1 MSRTPQPNQPTRR
14 TRLGARI
21 GVSLL
26 ATAGLI
32 AAGPVAH
39 AADPAAATSTP
50 RTPIFF
56 SSLRSGAFQ
65 IYRYDQNGIT
75 RLTVANTYDRDPSV
89 NRDQSLVAFASTA
102 GGLGALSHI
111 DLMNANGSLRHTVVS
126 DPGANLREPSL
137 SPDGTKIAYTR
148 QAGTDEQIYVANTD
162 GSGVQKLTSEGK
174 SRMPAWSPD
183 GQWIAFAHDV
193 GSINEIYKMDR
204 DGGRVERVTFQ
215 EYGLADPAWSPDGTR
230 IAYSYLDQQTH
241 DAEIFWTY
249 AAGVNP
255 PQQVTHHA
263 GADTQPTWSLDGKT
277 IVYTSTVDNK
287 QELIATNTAGTDSYL
302 VTASGPDNSDAD
314 YGYPAVGRPIRPGPV
329 DPPRKQA

>member
-1 MSRTPQPNQPTRR
+1 MSRTGQPNQPTR
-14 TRLGARI
+14 TARLGARF
-21 GVSLL
+21 GVALL
-26 ATAGLI
+26 A
-32 AAGPVAH
+32 AAGVVAAAPAAN
-39 AADPAAATSTP
+39 AADSAATASSP

-65 IYRYDQNGIT
+65 IYKYDDNGVT

-89 NRDQSLVAFASTA
+89 NRDRTLVAFGSTQ

-137 SPDGTKIAYTR
+137 SPDGTKIVYTR
-148 QAGTDEQIYVANTD
+148 QQGGDEQVYVVNTD
-162 GSGVQKLTSEGK
+162 GSGVRRLTSEGK

-183 GQWIAFAHDV
+183 GAWIAFAHDV
-193 GSINEIYKMDR
+193 GSINEIFKMDS

-215 EYGLADPAWSPDGTR
+215 QYGLADPTWSPDGSK
-230 IAYSYLDQQTH
+230 IAYSYRDLQTQ
-241 DAEIFWTY
+241 DSEIFWTY

-263 GADTQPTWSLDGKT
+263 GADTQPTWSPDGNT

-287 QELIATNTAGTDSYL
+287 QELIATNTTGTNSYL
-302 VTASGPDNSDAD
+302 VTAAGPDNSDAD
-314 YGYPAVGRPIRPGPV
+314 YGYPAGRRFPSPRPV
-329 DPPRKQA
+329 DPPTNRA